1 MCTQVGRGF
10 CVCGGHIPSY
20 PTADF
25 PRHTDTHTATHTH
38 TDTHPRVRRHTHSD
52 THSISDSVTHTQRQ
66 TDTHTHTDRHTC
78 PEHMTCRHSR
88 PGRLAQ
94 QHKNPVLGHVLRRFL
109 KAVPFQRSE
118 HRHESPGYALG
129 NQTKYNPTTTNRR
142 HPSAHVSAQR
152 VCLQPW
158 QVLLCL
164 IAVFVF

>member
-25 PRHTDTHTATHTH
+25 PRHTHSHTH
-38 TDTHPRVRRHTHSD
+38 TQTHTRACADTRIQTRTVSQTQSHTH
-52 THSISDSVTHTQRQ
+52 TE
-66 TDTHTHTDRHTC
+66 TDTHTHRHTC

-118 HRHESPGYALG
+118 HRHESTGYALG
-129 NQTKYNPTTTNRR
+129 NQTKYKPTTTNRR
-142 HPSAHVSAQR
+142 HPSPHVSAQR
-152 VCLQPW
+152 ACLSLGRFYY
-158 QVLLCL
+158 V
-164 IAVFVF
+164 

>member
-1 MCTQVGRGF
+1 MHTGWARVLRMRW
-10 CVCGGHIPSY
+10 PY
-20 PTADF
+20 PIL
-25 PRHTDTHTATHTH
+25 PHRRLPQTHTQPHTHTH
-38 TDTHPRVRRHTHSD
+38 RHTPARAQ
-52 THSISDSVTHTQRQ
+52 THAFRHAQYLRLSHTHTE
-66 TDTHTHTDRHTC
+66 TDTHTHRHTC

-118 HRHESPGYALG
+118 HRHESTGYALG
-129 NQTKYNPTTTNRR
+129 NQTKYKPTTTNRR
-142 HPSAHVSAQR
+142 HPSPHVSAQR